1 MSGISG
7 IYRVALCAIA
17 VLALPGCGSN
27 DASRQATATTADTA
41 ETTATSPGKPMPN
54 AAIVRTEAIQA
65 MQEGSELRISVTPKE
80 GVRLVSIS
88 FPAEPRIE
96 LIRQEID
103 TSVTGKPIAR
113 HLFDLDVNAG
123 AEQQEFTALL
133 QLESNG
139 KRFGQLVRIPLQPGV
154 ATARDLP
161 KPSPDTGDDMNDDM
175 DGQSYPVKEMPA
187 EQEII
192 RD

>member
-1 MSGISG
+1 MNRISISRVLVIPAAAVIMS
-7 IYRVALCAIA
+7 
-17 VLALPGCGSN
+17 LAACGSH
-27 DASRQATATTADTA
+27 DASMQATADTGEHA
-41 ETTATSPGKPMPN
+41 ATSPGKPMPH

-65 MQEGSELRISVTPKE
+65 MQDGSELRISVTPKE

-88 FPAEPRIE
+88 FPAEPRVE
-96 LIRQEID
+96 LLRQDID
-103 TSVTGKPIAR
+103 TTATGKPIAR
-113 HLFDLDVNAG
+113 HLFDLGVKVD
-123 AEQQEFTALL
+123 AERQEFTALL
-133 QLESNG
+133 ELESNG

-154 ATARDLP
+154 AATRAMP
-161 KPSPDTGDDMNDDM
+161 KPSADTGNDM